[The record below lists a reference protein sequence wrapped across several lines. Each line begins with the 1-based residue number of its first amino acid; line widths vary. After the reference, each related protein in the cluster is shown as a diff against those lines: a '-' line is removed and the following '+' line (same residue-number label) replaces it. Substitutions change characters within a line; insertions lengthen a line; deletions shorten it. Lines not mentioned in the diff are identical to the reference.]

1 MRQIIT
7 LEKEIAF
14 KTMIGDITSIS
25 LEHDLDFISDS
36 EIEGNLIVSGTYKL
50 TEASTIEEDFNYKV
64 PVEIMLTS
72 NLDENKR
79 SIAINNF
86 IYKIVN
92 EEALFITV
100 ELLIEGLEKIEVEEV
115 ASEEQEEVREE
126 EKKQEEI
133 KEENRQEIVVEE
145 EKNDDNK
152 ISEEEKRD
160 EEVLQSMDNNEEVEV
175 LKTDEDDNFKEEK
188 IQNTIEVVNNV
199 EKTKE
204 TVNDN
209 NNKEVMDSI
218 FSIFA
223 NTEETY
229 ATYSVYILR
238 ENDNLEEVIN
248 RYKTSREVLAEYND
262 LDNLR
267 VGSKIIIPSN
277 LLETNE

>member
-1 MRQIIT
+1 
-7 LEKEIAF
+7 
-14 KTMIGDITSIS
+14 MIGDITSIS

-115 ASEEQEEVREE
+115 ALEKEEVREE
-126 EKKQEEI
+126 EQEEV
-133 KEENRQEIVVEE
+133 KEESRQEVLVEE
-145 EKNDDNK
+145 EKSEDNK

-160 EEVLQSMDNNEEVEV
+160 DEVLQSMDDNDEVEV
-175 LKTDEDDNFKEEK
+175 LKTDEDDNFNFKEEK
-188 IQNTIEVVNNV
+188 IQNNIEVVDNV

-204 TVNDN
+204 VVNDNN

-248 RYKTSREVLAEYND
+248 RYKTST
-262 LDNLR
+262 
-267 VGSKIIIPSN
+267 I
-277 LLETNE
+277 

>member
-115 ASEEQEEVREE
+115 ALEKEEV
-126 EKKQEEI
+126 
-133 KEENRQEIVVEE
+133 KEESRQEVLVEE
-145 EKNDDNK
+145 EKSEDNK

-160 EEVLQSMDNNEEVEV
+160 DEVLQSMDDNDEVEV
-175 LKTDEDDNFKEEK
+175 LKTDEDDNFNFKEEK
-188 IQNTIEVVNNV
+188 MQNNIEVVDNV
-199 EKTKE
+199 EKIKE
-204 TVNDN
+204 VVNDNN

-267 VGSKIIIPSN
+267 VGSKIIIPSI

>member
-115 ASEEQEEVREE
+115 ALEKEEVREE
-126 EKKQEEI
+126 EQEEV
-133 KEENRQEIVVEE
+133 KEESRQEVLVEE
-145 EKNDDNK
+145 EKSEDNK

-160 EEVLQSMDNNEEVEV
+160 DEVLQSMDDNDEVEV
-175 LKTDEDDNFKEEK
+175 LKTDEDDNFNFKEEK
-188 IQNTIEVVNNV
+188 MQNNIEVVDNV
-199 EKTKE
+199 EKIKE
-204 TVNDN
+204 VVNDNN

-267 VGSKIIIPSN
+267 VGSKIIIPSI

>member
-126 EKKQEEI
+126 EKEQEEI

>member
-115 ASEEQEEVREE
+115 ALEKEEVREE
-126 EKKQEEI
+126 EQEEV
-133 KEENRQEIVVEE
+133 KEESRQEVLVEE
-145 EKNDDNK
+145 EKSEDNK

-160 EEVLQSMDNNEEVEV
+160 DEVLQSMDDNDEVEV
-175 LKTDEDDNFKEEK
+175 LKTDEDDNFNFKEEK
-188 IQNTIEVVNNV
+188 MQNNIEVVDNV
-199 EKTKE
+199 EKIKE
-204 TVNDN
+204 VVNDNN

-238 ENDNLEEVIN
+238 EEDTLESVMQKYSVTREQLEE
-248 RYKTSREVLAEYND
+248 YNPLGD
-262 LDNLR
+262 L
-267 VGSKIIIPSN
+267 KIGDKLIIPN
-277 LLETNE
+277 ETNY

>member
-50 TEASTIEEDFNYKV
+50 TEASTIEEEFSYKV
-64 PVEIMLTS
+64 PVEIMLTTA
-72 NLDENKR
+72 LEEETRKVD
-79 SIAINNF
+79 INNF
-86 IYKIVN
+86 TYAIVN
-92 EEALFITV
+92 EEALSITV

-115 ASEEQEEVREE
+115 ALEKEEVREE
-126 EKKQEEI
+126 EQEEV
-133 KEENRQEIVVEE
+133 KEESRQEVLVEE
-145 EKNDDNK
+145 EKSEDNK

-160 EEVLQSMDNNEEVEV
+160 DEVLQSMDDNDEVEV
-175 LKTDEDDNFKEEK
+175 LKTDEDDNFNFKEEK
-188 IQNTIEVVNNV
+188 IQNNIEVVDNV

-204 TVNDN
+204 VVNDNN

-267 VGSKIIIPSN
+267 VGSKIIIPSI

>member
-115 ASEEQEEVREE
+115 ALEKEEVREE
-126 EKKQEEI
+126 EQEEV
-133 KEENRQEIVVEE
+133 KEESRQEVLVEE
-145 EKNDDNK
+145 EKSEDNK

-160 EEVLQSMDNNEEVEV
+160 DEVLQSMDDNDEVEV
-175 LKTDEDDNFKEEK
+175 LKTDEDDNFNFKEEK
-188 IQNTIEVVNNV
+188 IQNNIEVVDNV

-204 TVNDN
+204 VVNDNN

-248 RYKTSREVLAEYND
+248 RYKISREVLAEYND

-267 VGSKIIIPSN
+267 VGSKIIIPSI

>member
-160 EEVLQSMDNNEEVEV
+160 EDVLQSMDNNEEVEV

-204 TVNDN
+204 TVND

>member
-115 ASEEQEEVREE
+115 ALEKEEVREE
-126 EKKQEEI
+126 EQEEV
-133 KEENRQEIVVEE
+133 KEESRQEVLVEE
-145 EKNDDNK
+145 EKSEDNK

-160 EEVLQSMDNNEEVEV
+160 DEFLQSMDDNDEVEV
-175 LKTDEDDNFKEEK
+175 LKTDEDDNFNFKEEK
-188 IQNTIEVVNNV
+188 MQNNIEVVDNV
-199 EKTKE
+199 EKIKE
-204 TVNDN
+204 VVNDNN

-267 VGSKIIIPSN
+267 VGSKIIIPSI

>member
-160 EEVLQSMDNNEEVEV
+160 EEVLQSMNNNEEVEV